1 MKSHLSLKHK
11 VAKISEIPEDVAL
24 GIPLITV
31 LGSIEI
37 DIENYGGI
45 IEYTDSLIRIRTRVG
60 QIIIKGKALHIENY
74 TSDEMKIHGIINSI
88 EFNH

>member
-1 MKSHLSLKHK
+1 MKSYLSLKHK
-11 VAKISEIPEDVAL
+11 VAKISEAPEDVIL
-24 GIPLITV
+24 GIPLITI

-37 DIENYGGI
+37 NIENYGGI
-45 IEYTDSLIRIRTRVG
+45 IEYTDSLIRIRTKVG
-60 QIIIKGKALHIENY
+60 QIIIKGKKLRIEQY